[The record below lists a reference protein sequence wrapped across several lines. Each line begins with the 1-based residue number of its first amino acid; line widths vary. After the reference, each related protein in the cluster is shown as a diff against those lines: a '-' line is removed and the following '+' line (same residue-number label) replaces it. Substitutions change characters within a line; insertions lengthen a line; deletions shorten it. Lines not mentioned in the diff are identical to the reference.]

1 MKTYIYHISE
11 HCYIIL
17 TFKHALIPKILPG
30 IIKKSPKCSFSAC
43 ETANYYTF
51 AVVGLMV

>member
-17 TFKHALIPKILPG
+17 KFKNALIPKNSAQYSQKNPQNVHFPLVKQQIIIL
-30 IIKKSPKCSFSAC
+30 SQS
-43 ETANYYTF
+43 
-51 AVVGLMV
+51 